1 MTVAIPSIGNDL
13 NFTQADLAWPL
24 QAYKFVHPIT
34 PPSCL
39 TDRDPSLTYGCL
51 LLLTGR
57 LADKY
62 GRRTVFLIGA
72 ALFSLL
78 SVPPIFTKGTPD
90 VFLTRV
96 IN

>member
-1 MTVAIPSIGNDL
+1 MTVAIPSIGSDL
-13 NFTQADLAWPL
+13 KFTQADLAWPL
-24 QAYKFVHPIT
+24 QAYKFVHPIAWSSF
-34 PPSCL
+34 PS
-39 TDRDPSLTYGCL
+39 DRKYSLTYGCL

-78 SVPPIFTKGTPD
+78 SIPPIFTTGTPGL
-90 VFLTRV
+90 FP
-96 IN
+96 